1 MENQS
6 SIHSKHMPRLES
18 QTLAK
23 RIYSACPWY
32 VQNIFVSAYGLIL
45 MQRLTSAEVKRQ
57 LAVYMQ
63 TQWFSKTGLQHY
75 QSQKLHVLIHHA
87 YQHVP
92 YYHKLFD
99 RLHLSPDDIH
109 EAADLQ
115 KLPMLT
121 KRDVRENLDELF
133 ATTIDRRKMN
143 AMATS
148 GTTGS
153 PTTVYVTSHNAA
165 TERALNL
172 RMRAW
177 AGWSVEQKRATFTGY
192 SVVPQGPQPLPWWRE
207 DWPEHRLFLSPYH
220 MTHDNMGQYIEAIR
234 AFQPRVIEGYPSYI
248 SFLAQE
254 LECRDEKLPVQAVFT
269 SSETLYPH
277 QRQIIEERFGKI
289 FDWYGLT
296 ERAASAAQCEQSDG
310 YHVNAEK
317 TIVEIVRRDG
327 SVAYPGEHGEI
338 VGTNLEEFGMPL
350 IRYCSGDVS
359 ALREQPC
366 ACGRNL
372 PVIEQ
377 IQTRVDDIITT
388 SDGRL
393 INPAPLAGLFRSPG
407 IDRGRI
413 IQEDLSHYTVQI
425 LPTTDYRESDSAQI
439 VKGMH
444 AVLGAAIQIR
454 VDVVDQI
461 PCQGNG
467 KYPFVIS
474 KVRTSARE
482 GVKP

>member
-1 MENQS
+1 MGNQS
-6 SIHSKHMPRLES
+6 SIASKHLPRLES
-18 QTLAK
+18 QALAK
-23 RIYSACPWY
+23 RIYAACPWY

-45 MQRLTSAEVKRQ
+45 MQRLTSPEVKRH
-57 LAVYMQ
+57 LAIYMQ
-63 TQWFSKTGLQHY
+63 TQWLSKAELKHY
-75 QSQKLHVLIHHA
+75 QSQKLSALIHHA

-99 RLHLSPDDIH
+99 SLHLSPDDIL
-109 EAADLQ
+109 EPADLQ
-115 KLPMLT
+115 KLPLLR
-121 KRDVRENLDELF
+121 KQDVRKHLDELF
-133 ATTIDRRKMN
+133 ATNIDRRKMN
-143 AMATS
+143 AMPTS

-153 PTTVYVTSHNAA
+153 PITVYVTSHNAA

-192 SVVPQGPQPLPWWRE
+192 SVVPQGPQSLPWWRE

-220 MTHDNMGQYIEAIR
+220 MTHENMGQYIEAIR
-234 AFQPRVIEGYPSYI
+234 TFQPSVIEGYPSYI
-248 SFLAQE
+248 GFLAQE
-254 LECRDEKLPVQAVFT
+254 LENRNEQLHVQAVFT
-269 SSETLYPH
+269 SSETLFPH
-277 QRQIIEERFGKI
+277 QRQTIEERFGKV

-317 TIVEIVRRDG
+317 TIVEIVRSDG
-327 SVAYPGEHGEI
+327 NVAYPGEHGEI

-359 ALREQPC
+359 SLREQPC
-366 ACGRNL
+366 ACGRSL
-372 PVIEQ
+372 PLIEQ

-393 INPAPLAGLFRSPG
+393 INPAPLAGLFRSRS

-413 IQEDLSHYTVQI
+413 IQEDLTHYIVQI
-425 LPTTDYRESDSAQI
+425 LPATGYRESDSAQI

-444 AVLGAAIQIR
+444 TVLGADVQIR
-454 VDVVDQI
+454 VDIVDRI

-467 KYPFVIS
+467 KYPFIIS
-474 KVRTSARE
+474 KVRASTR
-482 GVKP
+482 